1 MFAHSGVQ
9 RILCPVFV
17 LFFFVLCTLCCQF
30 LWIVHFWLPLRCYLT
45 FISDHTIHNINHTKE
60 QNLGNHKSYKNVAP
74 CLTDEVRVS
83 PCWTFYYSFILFVSV
98 FFNQMNCID
107 GLNVSILAVSAV
119 VPGFEPQSGQSKD
132 YDSGICCFFDKHI
145 SLRTTKRF
153 ETKLGQN
160 FPTLYIHSR
169 LIRLVSII
177 SKIVFELLLRCF

>member
-1 MFAHSGVQ
+1 MSCFCFVFLRLVYPMLPVSLV
-9 RILCPVFV
+9 CPFLIAPSV
-17 LFFFVLCTLCCQF
+17 LSNVYFRPYNTQ
-30 LWIVHFWLPLRCYLT
+30 YK
-45 FISDHTIHNINHTKE
+45 SYKN
-60 QNLGNHKSYKNVAP
+60 QNLGNHKSYKNVPP

-119 VPGFEPQSGQSKD
+119 IPGFEPQSGQPKD